1 VQIVDRKHIK
11 IGLFGFGVVG
21 KGLYDVLK
29 ETPGFKA
36 DIEKICVKDKAKT
49 RPIGMENF
57 TFDKS
62 EILNN
67 PEINVVVELIDDA
80 EEAFKITKEAILRGK
95 SVVTANKKMV
105 SDNIQE
111 LLGLQNAS
119 GLPVLYEASCC
130 ASIPILRNLE
140 EYYDNDLLTS
150 LSGIVNGTTNFILTK
165 MSHEGIEF
173 ETALRIAQ
181 EKGFAESNP
190 SQDIHGID
198 AQHKLHIL
206 ILHSFG
212 LIVPFEDILTVG
224 ITKING
230 FDLQYAREKNYK
242 IKLIARSFKAED
254 NKIIAYVLP
263 TFVNSESFFYKTDN
277 EFNSIVTESA
287 FSDKNVLVG
296 KGAGAYPTASAV
308 LSDLSALTYDYR
320 YEYKKLR
327 QHNFSSLSSDHNIKV
342 YIRTPKSNNLST
354 IFKDVNEIYENGKY
368 RYITGSINL
377 NDLKFTDYL
386 THPEVSIIAMP

>member
-1 VQIVDRKHIK
+1 MDRKHIK

-36 DIEKICVKDKAKT
+36 DIEKICVKDRDKI

-57 TFDKS
+57 TFNKYD
-62 EILNN
+62 ILNN
-67 PEINVVVELIDDA
+67 PEINVIVELIDDA
-80 EEAFKITKEAILRGK
+80 EEAFRITREAILKGK
-95 SVVTANKKMV
+95 AVVSANKKMV
-105 SDNIQE
+105 SDNLQE
-111 LLGLQNAS
+111 LLELQDTS

-165 MSHEGIEF
+165 MSGENLNF

-190 SQDIHGID
+190 SQDIHGTD
-198 AQHKLHIL
+198 ARHKLHIL

-230 FDLQYAREKNYK
+230 FDLQYAQEKNYK
-242 IKLIARSFKAED
+242 IKLIARSFKTGD

-263 TFVNSESFFYKTDN
+263 TFVNSGSFFYQTDN

-296 KGAGAYPTASAV
+296 KGAGAFPTASAV

-327 QHNFSSLSSDHNIKV
+327 QHNFSSLSSDHEVKA
-342 YIRTPKSNNLST
+342 YIRSQKSTDLST
-354 IFKDVNEIYENGKY
+354 IFRDIDEKYENGKY

-377 NDLKFTDYL
+377 NELKSSVYL
-386 THPEVSIIAMP
+386 TDPNVSIIAMP